1 MPHDRRPENKLIT
14 LRGCGLTVNEWW
26 RFLTPSM
33 RRFFHINYR
42 PQITWLYPIYNRLNR
57 TNSAAL
63 KTNHSKWESTELPE
77 LSLAVATKLVL
88 LRTVVSR
95 FNSDYRRLLDKI
107 GENQEQIERNIKT
120 GTVWTVPDDD
130 ALPFQLVADIDAFI
144 FETRSA
150 YEILGK
156 YVTALF
162 ELLFGRRL
170 TEQDLKEVLQH
181 SGLDHTW
188 TFLLQQERKLFFH
201 NTAPWIAVALS
212 ESGNQYELIILRR
225 NARNAAEPQ
234 DYATLSQ
241 YNDIFNGFMAALE
254 RLQSHILAEIEKFE
268 RENP

>member
-1 MPHDRRPENKLIT
+1 
-14 LRGCGLTVNEWW
+14 
-26 RFLTPSM
+26 M

-42 PQITWLYPIYNRLNR
+42 PQITWLYPIYNRLNS
-57 TNSAAL
+57 TNSVAL
-63 KTNHSKWESTELPE
+63 KANHRKWESTELPE
-77 LSLAVATKLVL
+77 LSLALATKLALV
-88 LRTVVSR
+88 RTVVGR
-95 FNSDYRRLLDKI
+95 FNLDYQRLLEKI
-107 GENQEQIERNIKT
+107 GENEDQIERNIKT
-120 GTVWTVPDDD
+120 GTVWTVPDET
-130 ALPFQLVADIDAFI
+130 LPFRLVADIDAFI

-156 YVTALF
+156 YVIALF
-162 ELLFGRRL
+162 QLLFGRRL

-188 TFLLQQERKLFFH
+188 TFLLQEERKLFFH
-201 NTAPWIAVALS
+201 NTAPWIAAALS
-212 ESGNQYELIILRR
+212 ESGTKYELIILRR
-225 NARNAAEPQ
+225 NARTLNEPE

>member
-1 MPHDRRPENKLIT
+1 
-14 LRGCGLTVNEWW
+14 
-26 RFLTPSM
+26 M
-33 RRFFHINYR
+33 RRFFHIDYR
-42 PQITWLYPIYNRLNR
+42 PQITWLYPIYNRLNS
-57 TNSAAL
+57 TKSAAL
-63 KTNHSKWESTELPE
+63 KANHRKWESTELPE

-88 LRTVVSR
+88 LRTVVGR
-95 FNSDYRRLLDKI
+95 FNSDYQRLLQQID
-107 GENQEQIERNIKT
+107 ENQKQIERNIKT
-120 GTVWTVPDDD
+120 GTVWTVPDET
-130 ALPFQLVADIDAFI
+130 LPFQLVADIDAFI

-162 ELLFGRRL
+162 QLLFSRRL
-170 TEQDLKEVLQH
+170 TEQDLKEVLQR

-201 NTAPWIAVALS
+201 NTAPWIAVTVS
-212 ESGNQYELIILRR
+212 ENGKYELIILRR
-225 NARNAAEPQ
+225 NARTLDEPE

-241 YNDIFNGFMAALE
+241 YNDIFNGFMVALE

>member
-1 MPHDRRPENKLIT
+1 
-14 LRGCGLTVNEWW
+14 
-26 RFLTPSM
+26 M
-33 RRFFHINYR
+33 RRFFHIDYR
-42 PQITWLYPIYNRLNR
+42 PQNTWLYPIYNRLNR
-57 TNSAAL
+57 TNSSAL
-63 KTNHSKWESTELPE
+63 KANHKRWESTELPE

-88 LRTVVSR
+88 LRTVVGR
-95 FNSDYRRLLDKI
+95 FNSDYQRLLQQI
-107 GENQEQIERNIKT
+107 GENEEQIERNIKT
-120 GTVWTVPDDD
+120 GTGWTVPDEF
-130 ALPFQLVADIDAFI
+130 LPFQLVADIDAFI

-162 ELLFGRRL
+162 QLLFGRRL

-188 TFLLQQERKLFFH
+188 SFLLQEERKLFFH

-225 NARNAAEPQ
+225 NARTLDEPE

-254 RLQSHILAEIEKFE
+254 RSEE
-268 RENP
+268 RRVGKECRS

>member
-1 MPHDRRPENKLIT
+1 MLD
-14 LRGCGLTVNEWW
+14 
-26 RFLTPSM
+26 
-33 RRFFHINYR
+33 FFHIDYR
-42 PQITWLYPIYNRLNR
+42 PQVTWLYPIYNRLNS
-57 TNSAAL
+57 TKSTAL
-63 KTNHSKWESTELPE
+63 KANYTKWEATELPE
-77 LSLAVATKLVL
+77 LSLALATKLVL

-95 FNSDYRRLLDKI
+95 FNSDYQRLLDAI
-107 GENQEQIERNIKT
+107 TENREQVAENIKT
-120 GTVWTVPDDD
+120 GTVWTPGDE

-156 YVTALF
+156 YITALF
-162 ELLFGRRL
+162 QLLFGHHL
-170 TEQDLKEVLQH
+170 TEQDLKQVLEN
-181 SGLDHTW
+181 SGVDHAW

-212 ESGNQYELIILRR
+212 SGNQYELIILRR
-225 NARNAAEPQ
+225 NARTLDEPE

-254 RLQSHILAEIEKFE
+254 RLQNHILAEIEKFE

>member
-1 MPHDRRPENKLIT
+1 
-14 LRGCGLTVNEWW
+14 
-26 RFLTPSM
+26 M
-33 RRFFHINYR
+33 RRFFHIDYR

-63 KTNHSKWESTELPE
+63 KANHGKWKSTELPE

-88 LRTVVSR
+88 LRTVVGR
-95 FNSDYRRLLDKI
+95 FNSDYQRLLEKI
-107 GENQEQIERNIKT
+107 GENEEQIERSIKT
-120 GTVWTVPDDD
+120 GTVWTIPDET
-130 ALPFQLVADIDAFI
+130 LPFQLVADIDAFI

-162 ELLFGRRL
+162 QLLFGRRL

-188 TFLLQQERKLFFH
+188 TFLLQEERKLFFH

-212 ESGNQYELIILRR
+212 ESGTQYELIILRR
-225 NARNAAEPQ
+225 NAQTLDEPE
-234 DYATLSQ
+234 DFATLSQ
-241 YNDIFNGFMAALE
+241 YNQIFNGFIAALE
-254 RLQSHILAEIEKFE
+254 RLQIHVLAEIEKFE

>member
-1 MPHDRRPENKLIT
+1 MAVET
-14 LRGCGLTVNEWW
+14 LSDDNASVPQESRQPRGRNSGPRL
-26 RFLTPSM
+26 
-33 RRFFHINYR
+33 RRFFHIDYR
-42 PQITWLYPIYNRLNR
+42 PRITWLYPIYNRLNG
-57 TNSAAL
+57 TTSAAL
-63 KTNHSKWESTELPE
+63 KANHCKWESTELPE

-95 FNSDYRRLLDKI
+95 FNSDYRRLLDTI
-107 GENQEQIERNIKT
+107 TENKEQIERNIKT
-120 GTVWTVPDDD
+120 GTVWTPPDE

-156 YVTALF
+156 YITALF
-162 ELLFGRRL
+162 QLLFGRRL
-170 TEQDLKEVLQH
+170 TEQDLKQVLRN
-181 SGLDHTW
+181 SGLDHAW

-201 NTAPWIAVALS
+201 NTAPWIAVGLS

-225 NARNAAEPQ
+225 NARTLDEPE

-241 YNDIFNGFMAALE
+241 CNDIFNGFMAALE
-254 RLQSHILAEIEKFE
+254 RLRSHILAEIEKFE

>member
-1 MPHDRRPENKLIT
+1 
-14 LRGCGLTVNEWW
+14 
-26 RFLTPSM
+26 M
-33 RRFFHINYR
+33 RRFFHIDYR

-57 TNSAAL
+57 TNSRAL
-63 KTNHSKWESTELPE
+63 KANHKRWESTELPE

-88 LRTVVSR
+88 LRTVVGR
-95 FNSDYRRLLDKI
+95 FNSDYQRLLQQI
-107 GENQEQIERNIKT
+107 GENEEQIERNIKT
-120 GTVWTVPDDD
+120 GTVWTVPNET
-130 ALPFQLVADIDAFI
+130 LPFQLVADIDAFI

-156 YVTALF
+156 YITALF
-162 ELLFGRRL
+162 QLLFGRRL
-170 TEQDLKEVLQH
+170 TEQDLKEVLQR

-188 TFLLQQERKLFFH
+188 TFLLQEERKLFFH
-201 NTAPWIAVALS
+201 NTAPWIAVAVS
-212 ESGNQYELIILRR
+212 ESGKYELIVLRR
-225 NARNAAEPQ
+225 NARTLDEPE